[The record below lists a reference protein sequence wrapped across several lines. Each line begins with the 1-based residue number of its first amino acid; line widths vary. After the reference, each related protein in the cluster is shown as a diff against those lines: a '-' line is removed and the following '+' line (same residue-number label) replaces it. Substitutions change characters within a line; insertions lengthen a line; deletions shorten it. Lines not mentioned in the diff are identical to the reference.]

1 MAEHSMKLRR
11 ELFEAIR
18 LEQKTIEMRLYDEK
32 RRQIAVGD
40 TVTFRCEE
48 EKLTVRVIALHCFPD
63 FAALYGALPHSK
75 LGSTDPK
82 DMEAYYSVEEQ
93 QKYGVLGIEI
103 LREGNIP
110 PSSVRKLTD
119 APPLLGKGG

>member
-1 MAEHSMKLRR
+1 MTEHTMKLQAAP
-11 ELFEAIR
+11 FEKIK

-48 EKLTVRVIALHCFPD
+48 EELTVRVIALHRFPD
-63 FAALYGALPHSK
+63 FAALYAALPHSK

-82 DMEAYYSVEEQ
+82 DMERYYSQEEQ
-93 QKYGVLGIEI
+93 RKYGVLGIEI
-103 LREGNIP
+103 ERTTL
-110 PSSVRKLTD
+110 
-119 APPLLGKGG
+119 

>member
-1 MAEHSMKLRR
+1 MAAHSMRLQRQP
-11 ELFEAIR
+11 FEAIR

-40 TVTFRCEE
+40 SITFRCDGEE
-48 EKLTVRVIALHCFPD
+48 LTVRVIALHRFPD

-82 DMEAYYSVEEQ
+82 DMEQYYSKEEQ
-93 QKYGVLGIEI
+93 RKYGVLGIEI
-103 LREGNIP
+103 KRV
-110 PSSVRKLTD
+110 PS
-119 APPLLGKGG
+119 P